1 MYQGVRNVS
10 FFGKFCELNKLFIPM
25 EIDSMSF
32 LDLCSSLKSEN
43 DKLLCLFER
52 LFLTI
57 RLLLVYPVIILL
69 VQNSHNL
76 SRDYLTLYLS
86 KLFFGA

>member
-10 FFGKFCELNKLFIPM
+10 FFVKFCELNKLFIPM
-25 EIDSMSF
+25 EIVSMSS

-69 VQNSHNL
+69 AQNSHNL
-76 SRDYLTLYLS
+76 SREHLTLYLS

>member
-57 RLLLVYPVIILL
+57 RLLVYPVIILL

-76 SRDYLTLYLS
+76 SRDHLTLYLS